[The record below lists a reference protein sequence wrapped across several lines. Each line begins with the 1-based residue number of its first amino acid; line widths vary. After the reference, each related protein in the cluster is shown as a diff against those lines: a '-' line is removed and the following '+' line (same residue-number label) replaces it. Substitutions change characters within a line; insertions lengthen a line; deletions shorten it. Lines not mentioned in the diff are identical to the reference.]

1 MTPSR
6 RRRKGSG
13 RRWRLPAPA
22 PGFKP
27 PIRPRIQWNGR
38 YDICQNRENVWKVR
52 SLHKNVDSKLKKV
65 PMKLVSVKRILR

>member
-1 MTPSR
+1 MFPTARTMTPSR

-52 SLHKNVDSKLKKV
+52 RCFVLG
-65 PMKLVSVKRILR
+65 VKGLLCLLLNM